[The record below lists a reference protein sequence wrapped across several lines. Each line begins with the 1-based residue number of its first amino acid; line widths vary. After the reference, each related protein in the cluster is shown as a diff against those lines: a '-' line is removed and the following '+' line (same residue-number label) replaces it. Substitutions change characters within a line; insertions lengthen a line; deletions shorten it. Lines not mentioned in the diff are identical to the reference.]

1 MSVQEYSP
9 DGTAGAA
16 TPADIVA
23 AVERASTRRTTPNGA
38 GEVVWHIWGKGDPVV
53 LVHGGTGSWRH
64 WIRNI
69 EYLARDFQ
77 IIAPDIPG
85 SGDSSS
91 PEPPITAESVARPI
105 TEGIKTILGPDH
117 RLRHRRFLDG
127 RIGRELCRLPIRRA
141 GREPGPGLQLRHQ
154 SAARRDGAAALLAAV
169 ADRSGKAR
177 GTPQESQH
185 PDDPRPRQ
193 DRRARALCAG
203 REFRRARAC
212 AASTFRPP
220 ARSRKVWPASKEN
233 SPASGASATPRRRPI
248 FAERKALLQKFQPG
262 SPFDNHSRC
271 RTLGAIRGV

>member
-38 GEVVWHIWGKGDPVV
+38 GEVVWHIWGKGDPLV

-77 IIAPDIPG
+77 IITPDIPG

-91 PEPPITAESVARPI
+91 PEPPITRGERRP
-105 TEGIKTILGPDH
+105 PDH
-117 RLRHRRFLDG
+117 RGNQDHPRTGPRLRHRRFLDG

-141 GREPGPGLQLRHQ
+141 GRKPGPSFQLRHQ
-154 SAARRDGAAALLAAV
+154 SAPRRDGAAALLAAV
-169 ADRSGKAR
+169 ADRSAKAR

-203 REFRRARAC
+203 REFHALARARQARFDHRH
-212 AASTFRPP
+212 ARAKSSRLQRKTRRHLGRVRLHVGALYPRAQSAP
-220 ARSRKVWPASKEN
+220 AEV
-233 SPASGASATPRRRPI
+233 SAGIAVR
-248 FAERKALLQKFQPG
+248 
-262 SPFDNHSRC
+262 NHSRF